1 MSKDAEEKSKTYEQL
16 FVQFSARVEKVII
29 RTAIACLTLLIIV
42 QALLQNTYI
51 RRHVTR
57 VEPLEGQPY
66 IPAPAPS
73 RKEP

>member
-1 MSKDAEEKSKTYEQL
+1 MSQDADEKSKTYERM
-16 FVQFSARVEKVII
+16 FVQFSAKVEKVII
-29 RTAIACLTLLIIV
+29 RTAIACLALLILV

-57 VEPLEGQPY
+57 VDPLEGQPY
-66 IPAPAPS
+66 LPAPAPS